1 MIYLMKVYS
10 AVKLPEETVEIIK
23 NAGIDL
29 EMHDHLT
36 TPSEE
41 EIIQK
46 SQSVDGIISAV
57 NVQIGDEII
66 DANKHLKIISNI
78 GAGVNNID
86 LSRATDK
93 GVVVTNTPG
102 RDSVASTAEA
112 AIGLMLA
119 TSRNIVKNQEL
130 VQNNEFNGWQVMG
143 FLGGH
148 QVSYKKIFI
157 IGFGNIGQEIARLAK
172 GFHMDIIYNDIK
184 DPSEFAKI
192 ESELGVEYRTLD
204 EGLKE
209 ADYVI
214 LQMNYTDKNHHL
226 IGERELNLMKKDAYL
241 INTARGGIVDEQA
254 LAAAIKEKKIAG
266 AAIDVHEEE
275 PTINSEL
282 IQLDNV
288 VLTPHIGNDTYEARL
303 EMANTAASEMV
314 RVLKGENPKYQ
325 VR

>member
-1 MIYLMKVYS
+1 MKVYS
-10 AVKLPEETVEIIK
+10 AVKLPEETLEILK
-23 NAGIDL
+23 SAEIDL
-29 EMHDHLT
+29 EMHDRLT
-36 TPSEE
+36 TPSEN

-46 SQSVDGIISAV
+46 SQEADGIISAV
-57 NVQIGDEII
+57 NVQVSDKII
-66 DANKHLKIISNI
+66 DANENLKVISNI

-86 LSRATDK
+86 LFRAEER
-93 GVVVTNTPG
+93 GVIVTNTPG

-119 TSRNIVKNQEL
+119 TSRNIIKNQKL

-148 QVSYKKIFI
+148 QVSYKKLFI

-184 DPSEFAKI
+184 ERSEFAEI
-192 ESELGVEYRTLD
+192 ESELGVEYRALD
-204 EGLKE
+204 EGLQE

-214 LQMNYTDKNHHL
+214 LQMNYSDKNHYF

-241 INTARGGIVDEQA
+241 INTARGGIVDERA
-254 LAAAIKEKKIAG
+254 LVSAIKEEVIAG

-275 PTINSEL
+275 PKINNEL
-282 IQLDNV
+282 IKLDNV
-288 VLTPHIGNDTYEARL
+288 VLTPPYW
-303 EMANTAASEMV
+303 
-314 RVLKGENPKYQ
+314 K
-325 VR
+325 